1 MPSAESLDT
10 ARWRYIPTKVSLQ
23 VSLAR
28 NIYKQVSGINYQ
40 QQNVMTERNIEK
52 MNGIFN

>member
-10 ARWRYIPTKVSLQ
+10 ARWRYIPIKVSLQ

-40 QQNVMTERNIEK
+40 QQNVMTKRNIEK